1 MRDTWQALAMN
12 RTANKCSVAL
22 ESYMRLLRVDRP
34 REVLKAMM
42 SDQLSPEQQETL
54 DRKLTWASWNIVEGP
69 SFRTDDPEDA
79 FDEFTAGL
87 TESERSRQQ
96 RIKSLFLE
104 LQIFNSATGGSKFSE
119 SAAAGVTSAM
129 NTVERRLL
137 SGDVIFFRAEMWT
150 ESKPPDSKA
159 TSLGQ
164 VKYWRKRPGRSSFDR
179 AAAKS

>member
-1 MRDTWQALAMN
+1 MSINSRGEFRVSSQRPPAPWRFSNGNINLSWHHIIPHSLMRDTWQALAMN

-34 REVLKAMM
+34 REALKAMM

-104 LQIFNSATGGSKFSE
+104 LQIFN
-119 SAAAGVTSAM
+119 
-129 NTVERRLL
+129 
-137 SGDVIFFRAEMWT
+137 
-150 ESKPPDSKA
+150 
-159 TSLGQ
+159 
-164 VKYWRKRPGRSSFDR
+164 
-179 AAAKS
+179 